1 LNLHCCLVYSVHLG
15 ERAPAKQAGSF
26 MKGGRV
32 SKKKLLAVVGV
43 VALITVVGLVM
54 GGIAIAQS
62 ETPPAQTVPAT
73 PGNMPWG
80 KGFGCMGAGGWN
92 NFDAMAKALN
102 LTPTQ
107 LFEKLHEGKT
117 LADIATEQG
126 VDLTKVQEAANA
138 ERVQAM
144 KDAIAQAVKDGKITQ
159 AQADWM
165 LQGLEQGYMGKG
177 RGFGFDGMGGR
188 GMRGFRGGP
197 GMHGFWGERAP
208 KQAPS
213 APTPSQ
219 SSWS

>member
-1 LNLHCCLVYSVHLG
+1 
-15 ERAPAKQAGSF
+15 
-26 MKGGRV
+26 V
-32 SKKKLLAVVGV
+32 SRKKVLAVVGV

-54 GGIAIAQS
+54 GGMALAQT
-62 ETPPAQTVPAT
+62 ETPPAQTT
-73 PGNMPWG
+73 PSNPQQLPWG
-80 KGFGCMGAGGWN
+80 KGFGCMGGGSWT
-92 NFDAMAKALN
+92 NFDAMAQALN

-126 VDLTKVQEAANA
+126 VDLAKVQEAANA

-144 KDAIAQAVKDGKITQ
+144 KDAIDQAVKDGKITQ
-159 AQADWM
+159 AQADW
-165 LQGLEQGYMGKG
+165 LRQGLDQGYFGKG
-177 RGFGFDGMGGR
+177 RGFGFGFGHGGGR
-188 GMRGFRGGP
+188 GGMRGFWGGQ
-197 GMHGFWGERAP
+197 AP

>member
-1 LNLHCCLVYSVHLG
+1 
-15 ERAPAKQAGSF
+15 
-26 MKGGRV
+26 
-32 SKKKLLAVVGV
+32 LAVVGV

-54 GGIAIAQS
+54 GGMALAQT
-62 ETPPAQTVPAT
+62 ETPPSQTTPAD
-73 PGNMPWG
+73 PQKLPWG
-80 KGFGCMGAGGWN
+80 MGMFGRMGGRSWT

-117 LADIATEQG
+117 LADIAKEQG
-126 VDLTKVQEAANA
+126 VDLAKVQEAANA

-159 AQADWM
+159 AQADWL
-165 LQGLEQGYMGKG
+165 LQGLDQGYLGK
-177 RGFGFDGMGGR
+177 GFGFGGMGGRGMDGMGGR
-188 GMRGFRGGP
+188 GMRGFWGGQ
-197 GMHGFWGERAP
+197 AP
-208 KQAPS
+208 QQAPS